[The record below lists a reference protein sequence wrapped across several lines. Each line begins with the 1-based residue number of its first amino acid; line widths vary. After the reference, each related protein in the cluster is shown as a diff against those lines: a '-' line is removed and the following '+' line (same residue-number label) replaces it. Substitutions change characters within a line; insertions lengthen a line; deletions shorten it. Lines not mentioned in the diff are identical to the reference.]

1 MLDELKKRV
10 GGRCWKACGDTWLS
24 AMEAKMEVKMV
35 VCNGMVTCET
45 NVTFR
50 SKKTHLAAV
59 VSI

>member
-1 MLDELKKRV
+1 MEDAFQ
-10 GGRCWKACGDTWLS
+10 ACGDTWLS

-35 VCNGMVTCET
+35 VVFNGMVTCET
-45 NVTFR
+45 NVTFC